1 MLVSER
7 EIRTRKCNST
17 RCDQKRSHCIV
28 RLPLDDDM
36 RERIGRKI
44 ITTIECFRPLAEVE
58 RAFLHPTGSS
68 RAIRLDVTLQ
78 NIIREE
84 NTQIA
89 ALVTDLRGENSHTEG
104 KLESIYRIRP
114 DWDGEMVERVPLA
127 DMNTPTIIRAMIEH
141 PFIFRI

>member
-17 RCDQKRSHCIV
+17 RCGQERMHC
-28 RLPLDDDM
+28 RMELPLSEDVQ
-36 RERIGRKI
+36 ERIGRRI
-44 ITTIECFRPLAEVE
+44 ITAIECFRPLAEVE